1 MNPDDAVLCDPSDS
15 LKLNVA
21 VFVVEDSVLC
31 GTKLNVAPVPVV
43 EDFGS
48 ADTPN
53 VAPDPNTD
61 VVPVPKTE
69 ELVVLGLPKG
79 ALTGL
84 DAAAVLEF
92 TNWKLGPVG
101 GPLANTVDVVDGP
114 LLDPMLDAA
123 TLGILT
129 ASGSTSPPVI
139 VLIPVV
145 GRGLGG
151 AVSMVAPLWLF
162 IM

>member
-53 VAPDPNTD
+53 VAPDPKTD
-61 VVPVPKTE
+61 VVPV
-69 ELVVLGLPKG
+69 PKG